1 MSPAGWRRNL
11 LAQGDKL
18 CGDRPRRGGLGR
30 TTSDL
35 TVVLATPPLPLVF
48 PSCPLRRR
56 QIRTHHPPTPTHT
69 HMRQPMGV
77 EARLSTWKTHTHTHR
92 LSPLREDDPLAT
104 FSLTDNYL
112 RAPSAAPGGAAGHC
126 CCGALPVGRG
136 GSLLSRIDSIWT
148 VNAQS
153 ADPSCIKGLP
163 RWKRVERPPG
173 DCSVKVSPRIRLN
186 VIKHL
191 GASPKTTPP
200 CHPVDT

>member
-1 MSPAGWRRNL
+1 
-11 LAQGDKL
+11 
-18 CGDRPRRGGLGR
+18 
-30 TTSDL
+30 
-35 TVVLATPPLPLVF
+35 
-48 PSCPLRRR
+48 
-56 QIRTHHPPTPTHT
+56 
-69 HMRQPMGV
+69 MGV
-77 EARLSTWKTHTHTHR
+77 EARLSTWNTHTQR

-112 RAPSAAPGGAAGHC
+112 RAPSGAPGGAAGHC

-136 GSLLSRIDSIWT
+136 GSLLSRIGSIWT

-200 CHPVDT
+200 LPATPLTHDGTARLPRTPDTTPFSIVSFIIFAVNVMKNCNDTPRHDPFTNWK